1 MALEGAT
8 GGGGGGGLPGQE
20 AGKKVGWSKEE
31 DKLLRELVRKQGGKD
46 WGVIATAFP
55 GRTDKSCRLRWR
67 QHLDPSVDVAL
78 PFSAGEDRKIVELQR
93 VHGNRWATIAAFLP
107 GRSDNAVKNRW
118 NTHLRKRHA
127 QDGQQ
132 RPPPG
137 GLGLGGG
144 CSGGG
149 GAGQAAGGKLT
160 PVCLPLFPLTPG
172 FHHKQAPPIG
182 ENLPGPARSA
192 VPELLELFPLA
203 PGDLRDNASAAAAAA
218 AAAMD
223 VGTEAVRALTELRL
237 APAAV
242 VFDAMPLQ
250 AIRM

>member
-1 MALEGAT
+1 MALEGAAGGGGV
-8 GGGGGGGLPGQE
+8 GGGGGPPGQE

-78 PFSAGEDRKIVELQR
+78 PFSAGEDRKIVELHR

-107 GRSDNAVKNRW
+107 GRSDNAIKNRW

-127 QDGQQ
+127 QDVQQ
-132 RPPPG
+132 RPSG
-137 GLGLGGG
+137 GLALGLG
-144 CSGGG
+144 GGG

-160 PVCLPLFPLTPG
+160 PVCLQLFPPT
-172 FHHKQAPPIG
+172 QAPPIG
-182 ENLPGPARSA
+182 ENLPGPVRSA
-192 VPELLELFPLA
+192 VPELLKLFPLA
-203 PGDLRDNASAAAAAA
+203 PGDLKDNASAAAA
-218 AAAMD
+218 MD
-223 VGTEAVRALTELRL
+223 VGNEAVRALPELRL
-237 APAAV
+237 SPAAV

>member
-1 MALEGAT
+1 MALEGAAGGGGV
-8 GGGGGGGLPGQE
+8 GGGGGPPGQE

-78 PFSAGEDRKIVELQR
+78 PFSAGEDRKIVELHR

-107 GRSDNAVKNRW
+107 GRSDNAIKNRW

-127 QDGQQ
+127 QDVQQ
-132 RPPPG
+132 RPSG
-137 GLGLGGG
+137 GLALGLG
-144 CSGGG
+144 GGG

-160 PVCLPLFPLTPG
+160 PV
-172 FHHKQAPPIG
+172 
-182 ENLPGPARSA
+182 
-192 VPELLELFPLA
+192 V
-203 PGDLRDNASAAAAAA
+203 SAA
-218 AAAMD
+218 
-223 VGTEAVRALTELRL
+223 
-237 APAAV
+237 
-242 VFDAMPLQ
+242 
-250 AIRM
+250 

>member
-1 MALEGAT
+1 MALEGAAGGGGV
-8 GGGGGGGLPGQE
+8 GGGGGPPGQE

-78 PFSAGEDRKIVELQR
+78 PFSAGEDRKIVELHR

-107 GRSDNAVKNRW
+107 GRSDNAIKNRW

-127 QDGQQ
+127 QDVQQ
-132 RPPPG
+132 RPSG
-137 GLGLGGG
+137 GLALGLG
-144 CSGGG
+144 GGG

-160 PVCLPLFPLTPG
+160 PVCLQLFPPT
-172 FHHKQAPPIG
+172 QAPPMG
-182 ENLPGPARSA
+182 RTYRGRQEALCRSSSSSSPWLP
-192 VPELLELFPLA
+192 
-203 PGDLRDNASAAAAAA
+203 DNASAAAA
-218 AAAMD
+218 MD
-223 VGTEAVRALTELRL
+223 VGNEAVRALPELRL
-237 APAAV
+237 SPAAV